1 MHSPFHVL
9 ENLVS
14 PLRCEQLIKEL
25 ALLRPSY
32 GEDGHPLK
40 YERMLPTPELSM
52 LRSELSAHRADI
64 EVRYTARLSS
74 DWHGMFQQY
83 WEDPKRP
90 AEPIGAQGWQYSRK
104 KWHKV
109 RDIDLVGF
117 LWLKDF
123 NSSVPLD
130 PRFEV
135 YGAKLEFPAYDFS
148 LTPVRGTA
156 VLFPA
161 TPHFVHALSH
171 VMFGSM
177 EQILL
182 TAKLTAPSG
191 ATWTYDPRQFPGSY
205 QEWFLSDL

>member
-1 MHSPFHVL
+1 MHSPFHVIEDL
-9 ENLVS
+9 IS

-25 ALLRPSY
+25 GLLKPSLD
-32 GEDGHPLK
+32 EDGRPLK
-40 YERMLPTPELSM
+40 YERLLPPAELTM
-52 LRSELSAHRADI
+52 IRGALAPHRQAI
-64 EVRYTARLSS
+64 EERYGSRVL
-74 DWHGMFQQY
+74 DWNGMFQQY
-83 WEDPKRP
+83 WEDPKKP
-90 AEPIGAQGWQYSRK
+90 AEPIGAQGWMYSRK

-148 LTPVRGTA
+148 LTPVRGMA
-156 VLFPA
+156 VFFPA

-182 TAKLTAPSG
+182 TTKLTTPEG
-191 ATWTYDPRQFPGSY
+191 AAWSYDPMSFPGTY
-205 QEWFLSDL
+205 QEWFLAEV